1 MIYSKQVYAKAEC
14 IMIRLYE
21 IFPFLEEWVA
31 YGGGWPVLG
40 WLLLF
45 CVAYAAI
52 GTWWAFAM
60 MGKEK
65 EG

>member
-1 MIYSKQVYAKAEC
+1 MIYSRQLYAKAEYTMTC
-14 IMIRLYE
+14 LYE
-21 IFPFLEEWVA
+21 TFPFLEEWVA
-31 YGGGWPVLG
+31 DLGGWPVLG

-65 EG
+65 

>member
-1 MIYSKQVYAKAEC
+1 
-14 IMIRLYE
+14 MIRLYE